1 MPARNLSEA
10 RASIEAFEKRKS
22 QWPPARHARATASP
36 PAPPIK
42 TPPIK
47 KPPIKKNPVKPPPPK
62 RSSPKKWVLH
72 LNVTKTLVNN
82 RKVGG
87 LSPLLGHFRLDAKD
101 LPLDVTWKCG
111 EETWVRKVRKERRD
125 PRCGQ
130 VSSTGWSPIV
140 KALQLQVGDKLQLLP
155 GPGPR
160 EVLLSRLQPGNE
172 SDQEPCCLGT
182 PSCRGGDGRRH
193 SGGCPGVRS
202 GTPCQHETPRC
213 CYNSSTR
220 RNHSA
225 DCFAGEA
232 K

>member
-155 GPGPR
+155 SPGPR
-160 EVLLSRLQPGNE
+160 EVLLSRRRGSRLVQAPPPKPWEQRPWALEKVVNRW
-172 SDQEPCCLGT
+172 
-182 PSCRGGDGRRH
+182 PSARLRILLH
-193 SGGCPGVRS
+193 PLFHVVGVS
-202 GTPCQHETPRC
+202 IGMEGVP
-213 CYNSSTR
+213 
-220 RNHSA
+220 
-225 DCFAGEA
+225 A